1 VIVQGTSGAATQR
14 MWLATANTSNV
25 VLSNGRVGINCNNPQ
40 YTLDVNG
47 SVNFTTPTTNLNL
60 GNNITL
66 AGTTAGIDQSLLL
79 SNTASGLAS
88 QFALVG
94 VAGSFVANT
103 SVGDTVLKGIGSG
116 TTQRTWITTTGNASN
131 MVLSNGFVGI
141 NSNNPLY
148 TLDVN
153 GNINLTSNL
162 IAPRTIISS
171 IGVNCNSPAYTLDV
185 NGLVHTSS
193 IGINTAAGVATPGSA
208 GGNISLDVNGSARS
222 AVLYCNYTAGGTIT
236 LTEAMYGVYFNITT
250 SAITGVN
257 GTALTASATSNYG
270 KYFVFRNNT
279 GADIGSVTITGMT
292 VTSAPLYSNASMT
305 LMNVGGTYALF

>member
-1 VIVQGTSGAATQR
+1 
-14 MWLATANTSNV
+14 MWLATAANTSNV

-66 AGTTAGIDQSLLL
+66 AGTTGGIDQSLLL
-79 SNTASGLAS
+79 SNNAGANTPATLHG
-88 QFALVG
+88 LVG
-94 VAGSFVANT
+94 TAGGFITGTA
-103 SVGDTVLKGIGSG
+103 VGDAVIKSTGPATQRLWF
-116 TTQRTWITTTGNASN
+116 TTQGSANN
-131 MVLSNGFVGI
+131 MILSNGFVGI

-153 GNINLTSNL
+153 GNVNITSNL

-171 IGVNCNSPAYTLDV
+171 IGVNCNTPSYTLDV

-193 IGINTAAGVATPGSA
+193 IGINTAAGVRTPGSA
-208 GGNISLDVNGSARS
+208 GGNIALDVNGSARS
-222 AVLYCNYTAGGTIT
+222 AVLYSNHTAGGTIE
-236 LTEAMYGVYFNITT
+236 LNEAMYGVYFNITT
-250 SAITGVN
+250 SAITGIN
-257 GTALTASATSNYG
+257 GSGLSPSNTSNFG

-279 GADIGSVTITGMT
+279 GADIGTVNITNMT
-292 VTSAPLYSNASMT
+292 VGSAPLYSNASMT